1 MGSLCLQFNVNLF
14 IPQFVY
20 LHYYFWLDVLYIS
33 FVIAFRDN
41 EKPKFTLLFLV
52 RRFVHFFC
60 NSIS

>member
-1 MGSLCLQFNVNLF
+1 MIMKNKN
-14 IPQFVY
+14 

-41 EKPKFTLLFLV
+41 EKQKITLLFLV
-52 RRFVHFFC
+52 RRFVHFFW